1 MVITQT
7 PYRISLFGGGTDLPP
22 WYRQYG
28 GAVLSTTIDKYCY
41 ISCRVLPPFFEHRI
55 RVVYSKVES
64 VMKVSDIQH
73 PAVRGVM
80 EFLDV
85 NEGLEVHHDGDLP
98 ARSGMGSSSAF
109 TVGFINAIYAL
120 RGEVIGKE
128 DLAYQAIDAEQNV
141 MKENVGCQDQV
152 AAAFGGLNHISFRPD
167 DSFHVRPIILT
178 KERYRSLNS
187 HLLLFFTGFTRIS
200 SDIAKT
206 HLENINKKEQ
216 HLHRMGAI
224 VDEATEILTK
234 NGDITLLGEMLHE
247 GWMLKRDI
255 SSKVSTSTLD
265 EIYELGIKAG
275 AKGGKI
281 LGSGGG
287 GFMLFFA
294 KPEDHPAIRN
304 ALSPLLE
311 VPFSFDFNGS
321 RVIFYNPSLN
331 IY

>member
-1 MVITQT
+1 
-7 PYRISLFGGGTDLPP
+7 
-22 WYRQYG
+22 
-28 GAVLSTTIDKYCY
+28 
-41 ISCRVLPPFFEHRI
+41 
-55 RVVYSKVES
+55 
-64 VMKVSDIQH
+64 
-73 PAVRGVM
+73 
-80 EFLDV
+80 
-85 NEGLEVHHDGDLP
+85 
-98 ARSGMGSSSAF
+98 
-109 TVGFINAIYAL
+109 
-120 RGEVIGKE
+120 
-128 DLAYQAIDAEQNV
+128 
-141 MKENVGCQDQV
+141 
-152 AAAFGGLNHISFRPD
+152 
-167 DSFHVRPIILT
+167 
-178 KERYRSLNS
+178 
-187 HLLLFFTGFTRIS
+187 
-200 SDIAKT
+200 
-206 HLENINKKEQ
+206 
-216 HLHRMGAI
+216 
-224 VDEATEILTK
+224 
-234 NGDITLLGEMLHE
+234 MLHE